1 MYNDICAPFLCW
13 IHAGLLLWCRCN
25 AAWKRWLGSIAES
38 KSCKCADKWEFLGL
52 CVCVL
57 SGLVQG
63 YKIFSM
69 GGLDRLPK
77 DMMKR
82 YFRLSLPVFFISL
95 IVYLMIKGEMFY
107 NVQANQIVQSPWLG
121 TYYLEKKTLKDVF
134 YTSFISVWFVV
145 DSTFSNAFWMLK
157 EIFVGSYLTYI
168 LSMIG
173 YKKRKNV
180 LVIYAGL
187 GIVFWILQSY
197 MLAFVAGVIIAY
209 IIANTEKIKVSAN
222 HWRPGN
228 TCRLLFGW
236 ISNRGSTNKYLS
248 FV

>member
-1 MYNDICAPFLCW
+1 MDWWFKRNCLYNDICAPFLCW

-69 GGLDRLPK
+69 EGLDRLPK

-95 IVYLMIKGEMFY
+95 IVYLMIKGEMIY

-121 TYYLEKKTLKDVF
+121 TYYSEKNTIKIWLSAKT
-134 YTSFISVWFVV
+134 
-145 DSTFSNAFWMLK
+145 
-157 EIFVGSYLTYI
+157 
-168 LSMIG
+168 
-173 YKKRKNV
+173 
-180 LVIYAGL
+180 
-187 GIVFWILQSY
+187 Q
-197 MLAFVAGVIIAY
+197 
-209 IIANTEKIKVSAN
+209 
-222 HWRPGN
+222 
-228 TCRLLFGW
+228 
-236 ISNRGSTNKYLS
+236 YLS
-248 FV
+248 AFSRKQTHQFTTYLLLTNEPWYASFLRYAKIWYSTSVLKQEKFNIS